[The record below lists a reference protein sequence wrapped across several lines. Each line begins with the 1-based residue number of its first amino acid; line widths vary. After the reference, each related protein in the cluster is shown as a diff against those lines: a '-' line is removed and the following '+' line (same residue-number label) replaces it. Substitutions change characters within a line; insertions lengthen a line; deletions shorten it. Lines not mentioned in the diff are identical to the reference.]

1 MTIEDMVSNKKK
13 NKNLPHRGKNVSF
26 LKKGI
31 PFTNNFVTLLQYMS
45 VFLTLQYSYIFFHI
59 EYVVSIMFVTC
70 KLKIEI
76 F

>member
-1 MTIEDMVSNKKK
+1 MTIEDMVSNQKKK
-13 NKNLPHRGKNVSF
+13 KELRGKNVSF

-59 EYVVSIMFVTC
+59 EYIVSIMFVTC